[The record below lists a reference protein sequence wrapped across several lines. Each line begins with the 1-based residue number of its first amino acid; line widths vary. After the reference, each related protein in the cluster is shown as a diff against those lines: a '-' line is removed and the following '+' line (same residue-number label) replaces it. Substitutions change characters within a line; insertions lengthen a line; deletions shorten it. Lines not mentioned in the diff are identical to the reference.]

1 MVRGVPDHISEV
13 DDRVVLTHG
22 QRGERGE
29 NGDSGYTA
37 SSEFHVGLRRVL
49 ESATVPQ
56 FACSVRRDG
65 RKDILVF
72 SVFFFESGVE
82 EQNQSVLRTPPFL
95 TRTEELKPHR
105 IAESGRARARE
116 IRRLNSL
123 DQDRSSSSEVLL
135 PMKRR

>member
-1 MVRGVPDHISEV
+1 MVRVPDHIIEV
-13 DDRVVLTHG
+13 DDRVLTHG

-56 FACSVRRDG
+56 FALGG
-65 RKDILVF
+65 RILVF

-95 TRTEELKPHR
+95 TRTEEGQLKPHR
-105 IAESGRARARE
+105 RKRP
-116 IRRLNSL
+116 
-123 DQDRSSSSEVLL
+123 SEGSRN
-135 PMKRR
+135 KTS